1 VRGLSEP
8 RKERKIATFSK
19 VMSLQEAEQEK
30 KSGTSLGESLKKA
43 DKEYKKRRR
52 GE

>member
-1 VRGLSEP
+1 LSEKK
-8 RKERKIATFSK
+8 KERKIATFSK
-19 VMSLQEAEQEK
+19 VMTLQEAEKEK

-43 DKEYKKRRR
+43 DKEYDKRRR